1 MDMDSDNL
9 LLAGTV
15 TILTLA
21 LIISV
26 SVITISTDQKIVAL
40 TKAGASPLE
49 ASCAVSKDIQI
60 CTAAAALRR

>member
-1 MDMDSDNL
+1 MVQDS
-9 LLAGTV
+9 LLAAVTF

-21 LIISV
+21 IIAAV
-26 SVITISTDQKIVAL
+26 SVVTISNDQKIVAL

-60 CTAAAALRR
+60 CTAAAALHK